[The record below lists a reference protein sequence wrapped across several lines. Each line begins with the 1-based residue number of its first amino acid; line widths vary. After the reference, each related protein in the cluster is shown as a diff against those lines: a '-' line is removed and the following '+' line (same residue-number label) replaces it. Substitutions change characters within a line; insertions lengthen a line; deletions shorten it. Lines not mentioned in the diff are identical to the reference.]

1 MALTVSKVTELAPDQ
16 ESLQA
21 ASKLRHPSKW
31 PQLTK
36 NGELVWGECQGSGA
50 HPYRT
55 VFDNSNAG
63 YKCTCPSRKF
73 PCKHVLAL
81 MWMYVENPG
90 PFADG
95 EVPQWVTDWLGRR
108 KSPESTSQSNPRA
121 KKSSAGKSL
130 VSAQLAEIEK
140 PVDPQAEAR
149 LKAAAEKRALATQ
162 QSISAGLD
170 ELQQWIGDQLRSGL
184 ANLLN
189 EGSASCRT
197 IAARLVDAKAQAM
210 ASRLDELPSR
220 LKQVPSSVRLDALI
234 QELGA
239 HRIDLASLAEQP
251 R

>member
-1 MALTVSKVTELAPDQ
+1 
-16 ESLQA
+16 
-21 ASKLRHPSKW
+21 
-31 PQLTK
+31 
-36 NGELVWGECQGSGA
+36 
-50 HPYRT
+50 
-55 VFDNSNAG
+55 
-63 YKCTCPSRKF
+63 
-73 PCKHVLAL
+73 
-81 MWMYVENPG
+81 MWMYLENPG

-108 KSPESTSQSNPRA
+108 KSPESTSKSNARA

-130 VSAQLAEIEK
+130 VTAQLAEIEK

-149 LKAAAEKRALATQ
+149 LKAAAEKRSLATQ

-210 ASRLDELPSR
+210 ASRLDEL
-220 LKQVPSSVRLDALI
+220 L
-234 QELGA
+234 
-239 HRIDLASLAEQP
+239 LA
-251 R
+251 